1 MPPFSVL
8 HVCMGNICRSPMAER
23 LLMLRV
29 AQRAGE
35 DADDLLYSNSC
46 GIGQWHVGE
55 RMNQPAARELRSRG
69 GSDAGFAAR
78 HIARDL
84 VESADLILT
93 ATSEQYEYIAETFA
107 DALPRTFL
115 VRHFGRIIAD
125 LDPRVLPVSDGSPAA
140 VHARG
145 VALVALADKLRD
157 TEPAEDLDDPWGE
170 SPAVFTRIGDEID
183 EALAPVVAA
192 LLS

>member
-1 MPPFSVL
+1 MPPFTVL
-8 HVCMGNICRSPMAER
+8 HVCMGNICRSPLAER
-23 LLMLRV
+23 LLILRV
-29 AQRAGE
+29 AQLAGD
-35 DADDLLYSNSC
+35 DADDLLYSHSC

-55 RMNQPAARELRSRG
+55 KMNQPAARELRSRG
-69 GSDAGFAAR
+69 GSDAGFTAR

-84 VESADLILT
+84 VESSDVILT
-93 ATSEQYEYIAETFA
+93 ATDEQYEYIAETFG

-115 VRHFGRIIAD
+115 VRHFGRIAASI
-125 LDPRVLPVSDGSPAA
+125 DPETLPVSDGSPAQ

-145 VALVALADKLRD
+145 LALVAEADKRRD
-157 TEPAEDLDDPWGE
+157 TAQAEDLDDPWGE

-183 EALAPVVAA
+183 EALAPMVAA